1 MALNNLDKRKKVYLN
16 FSLNQFDFVLVLSFN
31 KFKWY
36 KINFVYDYFFSI
48 KINFI
53 YNQKKNKLI

>member
-1 MALNNLDKRKKVYLN
+1 MDLNNLDKRKKICLN